1 MDKRFTTEGTGENP
15 HLSWSGAPSS
25 TKGYALIMD
34 DLSTQSANT
43 TALVHWNL
51 FIDNPDI
58 TEIATDVSG
67 TTNLAS
73 DFTEGTNYEG
83 NQQYAGPNPP
93 SGEKHEYQFCIY
105 AVDKIP
111 DDIDINTSLNNQQFS
126 TKYASIITA
135 KACFKAYYGTG
146 TSTSTSSNSTG
157 FKTTTPMR
165 YLVENYRNLTDD
177 KIKNYFIKFNK
188 EDLSTISIF
197 EAWGSYLHYR
207 VCQVDQSLTFT
218 GLTQGLQNCT
228 QTAAGWLN
236 TAYIT
241 TNGVITN
248 DTFSYAYSQAS
259 DILIA
264 MKCDSGEID
273 AATCQTYYS
282 INSQNNNTINSIN
295 DSRIRSYAEVTQ
307 QLYQCSYEGQ
317 IMSDGSVCIR

>member
-15 HLSWSGAPSS
+15 HLSWSGAPDN

-34 DLSTQSANT
+34 DLSTQSANS
-43 TALVHWNL
+43 TALVHWNV
-51 FIDNPDI
+51 FTDNPSL

-67 TTNLAS
+67 TANLNK

-83 NQQYAGPNPP
+83 NQQYAAPNPP
-93 SGEKHEYQFCIY
+93 SGEKHEYQFCVY

-111 DDIDINTSLNNQQFS
+111 NDIDENTSLNNQQFA
-126 TKYASIITA
+126 TKYASSIAA
-135 KACFKAYYGTG
+135 KACFKAYYGNG

-165 YLVENYRNLTDD
+165 YLVENYRNLDD
-177 KIKNYFIKFNK
+177 NQIKNYFIKFNK
-188 EDLSTISIF
+188 DDLSTISIF
-197 EAWGSYLHYR
+197 EAWGLYLHYR
-207 VCQVDQSLTFT
+207 ACQIDQSLIFSGVGKGT
-218 GLTQGLQNCT
+218 QNCA
-228 QTAAGWLN
+228 QTAASWLN
-236 TAYIT
+236 TAYTI

-248 DTFSYAYSQAS
+248 DTFNYAYSQAS

-273 AATCQTYYS
+273 AATCQLYYS
-282 INSQNNNTINSIN
+282 ITSQYNSTTNSIN